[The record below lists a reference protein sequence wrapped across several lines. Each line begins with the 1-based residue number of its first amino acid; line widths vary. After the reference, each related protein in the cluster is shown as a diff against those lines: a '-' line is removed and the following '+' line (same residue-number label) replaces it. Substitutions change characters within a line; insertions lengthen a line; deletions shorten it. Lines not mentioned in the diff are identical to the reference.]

1 MDIISLIILPALVAA
16 ILCYAITPFVI
27 KFAWKFGL
35 IDDPKLNKHPKVIHT
50 TPTPRGGGLA
60 IFIAI
65 LLASA
70 IFLQMDTQLIAIMLG
85 ALGLVVMGILDDKYN
100 LSPYIRLVAQ
110 FVLASVPVAAGVGIA
125 FLTSPTGG
133 TIDLTSIMADLF
145 AIFWIVGL
153 MNFLNMG
160 AKAVPG
166 QLSGVVAI
174 AFATI
179 AFLSLEYSAD
189 LTEWPVTILA
199 AICMGAFLGF
209 LPWHAF
215 PQKIMPSFSGS
226 MLAGYMLGILSILST
241 AKVGTVVVVL
251 AVPLIDTG
259 YTIVRRVL
267 SGKSPVWG
275 DRGHLHHKLM
285 DKFGLTQFQ
294 VALFYWGITAMLGLL
309 ALSLN
314 PSFKLYTI
322 IGVAGFIGGLLLWL
336 TYRSK

>member
-1 MDIISLIILPALVAA
+1 MDIVSLIILPALVSA

-35 IDDPKLNKHPKVIHT
+35 IDDPKINHHPKVIHT
-50 TPTPRGGGLA
+50 IPTPRGGGLA
-60 IFIAI
+60 IFMAI
-65 LLASA
+65 VIASA
-70 IFLQMDTQLIAIMLG
+70 IFLQADIQLIAIMLG
-85 ALGLVVMGILDDKYN
+85 AFGLVVMGILDDKYN
-100 LSPYIRLVAQ
+100 LSPYVRLIAQ
-110 FVLASVPVAAGVGIA
+110 FALAAVPVAAGVGIA

-133 TIDLTSIMADLF
+133 TIDLTPIMADLF

-174 AFATI
+174 AFATV
-179 AFLSLEYSAD
+179 ALLSLEYSAD

-199 AICMGAFLGF
+199 AISMGAFLGF

-226 MLAGYMLGILSILST
+226 MLAGYMLGVLSILST
-241 AKVGTVVVVL
+241 AKVGTVMVVL

-259 YTIVRRVL
+259 YTIIRRVM

-285 DKFGLTQFQ
+285 DKFGFSQFQ
-294 VALFYWGITAMLGLL
+294 VALFYWGITALLGIL
-309 ALSLN
+309 ALNLD